1 MAKLLKSQATGYALI
16 LAALFS
22 TAGIA
27 ANAAASGDAGLR
39 HAVPTV
45 YQDEYVTIRAGISET
60 GTQPVHLGDALTLII
75 DIAFDARQ
83 VQVENLS
90 EDVFQRA
97 FAGIPSVRLYRPVQ
111 IETQSEAAG
120 RVRVTGRWLMQ
131 ILDCPDTTASCPG
144 NKAYELPVMTV
155 SYQLT
160 GSEGTAGDSRSA
172 RFRPWPGS
180 INVAASIAGE
190 PGPGTQI
197 TDVLPGGAYAQPLS
211 IPNVTSASSL
221 LLVAGALLLATGYLA
236 SLQKHHPAHVTAR
249 PHAASTRWEHALV
262 GLRDES
268 LRDDEWSDRLRR
280 CLTWYC
286 VDELGYNP
294 YAWLGA
300 AASDSAAGDQSQA
313 QWREF
318 FIDVLQQH
326 GIEPARRDEYL
337 DKLMQLTG
345 QVRIIDQPGQPA

>member
-27 ANAAASGDAGLR
+27 ANAAPSRDAGLH

-131 ILDCPDTTASCPG
+131 ILDCPDTTAS
-144 NKAYELPVMTV
+144 
-155 SYQLT
+155 
-160 GSEGTAGDSRSA
+160 
-172 RFRPWPGS
+172 
-180 INVAASIAGE
+180 
-190 PGPGTQI
+190 
-197 TDVLPGGAYAQPLS
+197 
-211 IPNVTSASSL
+211 
-221 LLVAGALLLATGYLA
+221 
-236 SLQKHHPAHVTAR
+236 
-249 PHAASTRWEHALV
+249 
-262 GLRDES
+262 
-268 LRDDEWSDRLRR
+268 
-280 CLTWYC
+280 
-286 VDELGYNP
+286 
-294 YAWLGA
+294 
-300 AASDSAAGDQSQA
+300 
-313 QWREF
+313 
-318 FIDVLQQH
+318 
-326 GIEPARRDEYL
+326 
-337 DKLMQLTG
+337 
-345 QVRIIDQPGQPA
+345 

>member
-1 MAKLLKSQATGYALI
+1 MAKLLKSRSTGSALI

-60 GTQPVHLGDALTLII
+60 GTQPIHLGDALTLII

-97 FAGIPSVRLYRPVQ
+97 FAGIPSVRLYRPAQ
-111 IETQSEAAG
+111 IETQSEAAD

-144 NKAYELPVMTV
+144 NKAYELPVMTL

-180 INVAASIAGE
+180 INLAASIAAE
-190 PGPGTQI
+190 LSPGTQI
-197 TDVLPGGAYAQPLS
+197 ADVLPGGAYAQPLS

-337 DKLMQLTG
+337 DRLMQLTG